1 MIDPDV
7 AANELERLA
16 VRLINSFEDG
26 TFHHRIAEWCTPDFR
41 WENSGLPTIVGA
53 DGFRELAAGGG
64 IRQYIPILAT
74 MSSFS
79 VDLISIASRGD
90 EHEGL
95 VFTERI
101 DHHWDPDGRD
111 LMTPHICG
119 IIEVRDGLVTRLAD
133 FYDVICYQQEPTGP
147 DRRHATAGGQADR

>member
-1 MIDPDV
+1 MIDPAV
-7 AANELERLA
+7 ATNELEIIA
-16 VRLINSFEDG
+16 VRLINSFEEG
-26 TFHHRIAEWCTPDFR
+26 TFHQRIADWCTPDFR

-53 DGFRELAAGGG
+53 NGFRELAERGG

-74 MSSFS
+74 MRSFS

-90 EHEGL
+90 ETNGV

-101 DHHWDPDGRD
+101 DHHWDGDGRD

-119 IIEVRDGLVTRLAD
+119 VIEVRDGLVTRLAD
-133 FYDVICYQQEPTGP
+133 FYDVACYEQSPAAP
-147 DRRHATAGGQADR
+147 DPAHAFV